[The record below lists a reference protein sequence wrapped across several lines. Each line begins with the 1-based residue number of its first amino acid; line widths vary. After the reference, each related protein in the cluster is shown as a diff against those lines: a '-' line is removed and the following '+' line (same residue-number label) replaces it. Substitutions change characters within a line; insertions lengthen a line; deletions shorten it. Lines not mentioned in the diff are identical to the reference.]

1 MKLWSLFIKGCCLSK
16 IYKVRNKILTFLLL
30 FFNRQ
35 NLRGSCPSI
44 QQGKAEL
51 NLIPKNMEEE
61 STSKSVKRKKGREW
75 CMTSMLAVVR
85 ERFEPEG
92 KVTNGLLLEE
102 GDLVTVIAMN
112 PVSKAY

>member
-1 MKLWSLFIKGCCLSK
+1 
-16 IYKVRNKILTFLLL
+16 
-30 FFNRQ
+30 
-35 NLRGSCPSI
+35 
-44 QQGKAEL
+44 
-51 NLIPKNMEEE
+51 MEEE
-61 STSKSVKRKKGREW
+61 TNSKSVKRKKGREW

-112 PVSKAY
+112 PVSEAQECNQNLVCLFKFPFKDGWWAGALKGQLGTFPSTCVQLLSDIEEPLSEVLL